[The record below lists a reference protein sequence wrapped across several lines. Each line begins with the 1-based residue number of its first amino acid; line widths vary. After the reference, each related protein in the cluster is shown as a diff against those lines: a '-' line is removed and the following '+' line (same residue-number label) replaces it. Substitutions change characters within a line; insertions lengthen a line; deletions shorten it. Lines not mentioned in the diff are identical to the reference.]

1 MYSELIGILLGLVN
15 LRVLFGLGLAGGF
28 KGSLS
33 RQAGDSSC
41 AGVAEE
47 EEEEEEGEALRPL
60 ARLPS
65 RDLGRD
71 SLASL

>member
-15 LRVLFGLGLAGGF
+15 RRDLFGLGLPAGF
-28 KGSLS
+28 TSSLS
-33 RQAGDSSC
+33 RQAGDNSC

-47 EEEEEEGEALRPL
+47 EEEEDDGEVFRPL

-65 RDLGRD
+65 LDRGKD
-71 SLASL
+71 SLVSL